1 MHAMAELYDGCH
13 IFKILDPVEPLN
25 KGCSGG
31 PVFTEDHQLI
41 GIVQGHF
48 HDKGQT
54 LWIKCL
60 RIDFAA
66 TGWLRQ
72 EMGGFEKYRLE
83 NSVSVSCN
91 DQTVNA

>member
-1 MHAMAELYDGCH
+1 MGSLT
-13 IFKILDPVEPLN
+13 
-25 KGCSGG
+25 KGCSDG

-48 HDKGQT
+48 HDQGQT

-60 RIDFAA
+60 RIDLAA

-83 NSVSVSCN
+83 SSALESESE
-91 DQTVNA
+91 QTLKA